1 MTMKQILI
9 NVFAVLA
16 GWIIGSSL
24 NMGLVELG
32 NLVFPIKDVNTN
44 SMEELAL
51 VIPTLTATYFIF
63 PFLAHALGTFLGA
76 FIAWKIASGHKMRI
90 AMSIGGLFLLGGIAV
105 NYLLPGPKWFAI
117 LDLTL
122 SYLPMAYFGGLLAS
136 FYSKTATK

>member
-1 MTMKQILI
+1 MKQILI

-32 NLVFPIKDVNTN
+32 NLVFPIKGVNTN

-105 NYLLPGPKWFAI
+105 NYLLPGPKWFTI
-117 LDLTL
+117 LDLAL
-122 SYLPMAYFGGLLAS
+122 SYLPMAYFGGFLAS